1 MVYPVGSGSTVR
13 PSSSEMASPETQR
26 NSSRQQ
32 GLPVGLHQG
41 ADARSSPTTPS
52 RAVPVLDRSKVDP
65 QIIKAAE
72 GMESLFL
79 DFMMKVMRQTVPK
92 SEMDLESP
100 ATEIYRG
107 MLDSQTA
114 EKAAKAGGVGL
125 ADQMIAYLVGQGY
138 NVNYGYRENKDA
150 KSPEGSAPVKKP
162 HPYAGKEIP

>member
-1 MVYPVGSGSTVR
+1 MVNPVGSGSAAR
-13 PSSSEMASPETQR
+13 LPSS
-26 NSSRQQ
+26 
-32 GLPVGLHQG
+32 
-41 ADARSSPTTPS
+41 DARSQPITPTRATP
-52 RAVPVLDRSKVDP
+52 VVDRSKVDP
-65 QIIKAAE
+65 EIVRAAE

-92 SEMDLESP
+92 NEMDLESP

-138 NVNYGYRENKDA
+138 NVNNYKINEQAA
-150 KSPEGSAPVKKP
+150 KKNPHEGTTATPETAPMKKP